1 MEPSVQ
7 VVWKSGRIGTVLLIT
22 GWLPCM
28 AAGRPG
34 AMTTIVR
41 WFDGPDLQ
49 QPQQPQ
55 QQQQQQQHEMMIM
68 SKIGPPITA
77 TLVLSSRPFHHPE
90 PNGTE
95 CVR

>member
-7 VVWKSGRIGTVLLIT
+7 VVWNSGRIGTVLLI
-22 GWLPCM
+22 WLPCM
-28 AAGRPG
+28 TAGRPG
-34 AMTTIVR
+34 AMTTKVR

-55 QQQQQQQHEMMIM
+55 QQQQQQHEMMIM
-68 SKIGPPITA
+68 SKIGPAITA
-77 TLVLSSRPFHHPE
+77 ALVLPSRLSHHPK